1 MCRLN
6 VMSFLSNF
14 TYSKLMQTSTKM
26 NESDLF
32 ELKQN
37 YANLIIDGMDID
49 ALCEFVFDALITTY
63 DEYSEEEIVGEIKE
77 FYGEDTLNDL
87 ISKSE

>member
-1 MCRLN
+1 MYE
-6 VMSFLSNF
+6 SN
-14 TYSKLMQTSTKM
+14 
-26 NESDLF
+26 LF
-32 ELKQN
+32 ELKEN
-37 YANLIIDGMDID
+37 YVNHIIDGMDVD

>member
-1 MCRLN
+1 MG
-6 VMSFLSNF
+6 MSFLSNF

-26 NESDLF
+26 NESDFF
-32 ELKQN
+32 ELKEN
-37 YANLIIDGMDID
+37 YVNLIIDGMDTN

-77 FYGEDTLNDL
+77 FYGKDTLNDL
-87 ISKSE
+87 MPKSK

>member
-1 MCRLN
+1 
-6 VMSFLSNF
+6 MSFLSNF
-14 TYSKLMQTSTKM
+14 SYSKLMQTSKM

-32 ELKQN
+32 ELKEN
-37 YANLIIDGMDID
+37 YVNHIIDGMDVN

-63 DEYSEEEIVGEIKE
+63 DEYSEEQIVGEIKE

-87 ISKSE
+87 TSKSE